1 MEVGNEFLAN
11 AACDPILS
19 GETCESGSLFV
30 VQGCVARALGSTR
43 SFKSAQLE
51 TIVGATEMVDKA
63 LEKGTG
69 F

>member
-1 MEVGNEFLAN
+1 V
-11 AACDPILS
+11 
-19 GETCESGSLFV
+19 T
-30 VQGCVARALGSTR
+30 RALGSTR